1 MRTAQPEL
9 CVALGHAPN
18 SKRFLDGAVHR
29 LLLLI
34 ADSTFLM
41 AEIAMI
47 VALNS
52 ALLSRNSSLLY
63 QGK

>member
-9 CVALGHAPN
+9 CVALGHAPS

>member
-1 MRTAQPEL
+1 MRNAQPEL
-9 CVALGHAPN
+9 CVALGHAPS